1 MSNTVLVALFGF
13 WSDTQLWVAP
23 VSDDTMVLYWIA
35 AIAALVYDLVKLS
48 K

>member
-13 WSDTQLWVAP
+13 WLDTQFTAP
-23 VSDDTMVLYWIA
+23 ISDDTMVLYWIA
-35 AIAALVYDLVKLS
+35 AIAALIYDLVKLS